1 MDDLLLHPS
10 FKRIFQAAIFEKK
23 HESETFH
30 YRLERCLYSE
40 LFWSIFSR
48 IRNEYGE
55 IRSISPYLVRMR
67 ENTDQNNSV
76 YRHFLRSA
84 YDKWI

>member
-30 YRLERCLYSE
+30 YRRERCLYSE

-48 IRNEYGE
+48 IRNE
-55 IRSISPYLVRMR
+55 YLVRMR

-84 YDKWI
+84 YDK